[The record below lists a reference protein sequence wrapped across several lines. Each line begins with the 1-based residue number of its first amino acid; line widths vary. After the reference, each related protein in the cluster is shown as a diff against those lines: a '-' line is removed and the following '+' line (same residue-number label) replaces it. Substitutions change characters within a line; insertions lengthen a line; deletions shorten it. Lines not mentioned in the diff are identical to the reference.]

1 MKKRIIKQNT
11 LAGFVDS
18 DKPLVF
24 ADHREA
30 SSEVAE
36 FLRRKGAEVKEI
48 MLDIGD
54 YLISEQVVIER
65 KTANDFLASLLDG
78 RLFNQLANMLSYEKP
93 LLIIEG
99 TPRELF
105 FLRDINANA
114 LMGALSAIALDFRIP
129 ILFSESKAQTAEYIY
144 IIAKR
149 TQQKA
154 RKEISLRKKPALALK
169 EWQQFIVES
178 LPLVGPKTAKI
189 LLKKFGSV
197 KSVFNASVKELE
209 SLPNIGPKKAKKIIK
224 IIEAKYIDEEK

>member
-1 MKKRIIKQNT
+1 
-11 LAGFVDS
+11 
-18 DKPLVF
+18 
-24 ADHREA
+24 
-30 SSEVAE
+30 
-36 FLRRKGAEVKEI
+36 
-48 MLDIGD
+48 
-54 YLISEQVVIER
+54 
-65 KTANDFLASLLDG
+65 
-78 RLFNQLANMLSYEKP
+78 MLSYEKP

-114 LMGALSAIALDFRIP
+114 LMGALSTIALDFRIP

-149 TQQKA
+149 IQQKA
-154 RKEISLRKKPALALK
+154 RREISLRKKPALALK

-197 KSVFNASVKELE
+197 KGVFNASVKELE